1 MNKYWIW
8 FSRINKIGA
17 KLQNQLLEK
26 YKSPEVIWNI
36 EKEKLEKFVKQEY
49 VEILLD
55 KKYRQNLEKYA
66 DYMETNKIKMLT
78 IQDEKYPQ
86 KLRNLY
92 DPPSVLYVAGNID
105 ILNSRAIAII
115 GSRACTEY
123 GKQVAKEFAY
133 NLSKSNINIISG
145 LAKGIDTY
153 AHIGTIN
160 ASKPTIAVVG
170 GGLDNIYP
178 KENLRTV

>member
-36 EKEKLEKFVKQEY
+36 EKEELEKFVKQEY

-66 DYMETNKIKMLT
+66 DYMKENKIKMLT
-78 IQDEKYPQ
+78 IKDEKYPQ

-105 ILNSRAIAII
+105 ILNSKAIAII

-123 GKQVAKEFAY
+123 GRQVAKEFAY

>member
-1 MNKYWIW
+1 M
-8 FSRINKIGA
+8 
-17 KLQNQLLEK
+17 
-26 YKSPEVIWNI
+26 
-36 EKEKLEKFVKQEY
+36 
-49 VEILLD
+49 D

>member
-36 EKEKLEKFVKQEY
+36 EKEEIEKFVKQEY

-92 DPPSVLYVAGNID
+92 DPPSVL
-105 ILNSRAIAII
+105 L
-115 GSRACTEY
+115 
-123 GKQVAKEFAY
+123 
-133 NLSKSNINIISG
+133 
-145 LAKGIDTY
+145 
-153 AHIGTIN
+153 
-160 ASKPTIAVVG
+160 
-170 GGLDNIYP
+170 IY
-178 KENLRTV
+178 

>member
-1 MNKYWIW
+1 M
-8 FSRINKIGA
+8 
-17 KLQNQLLEK
+17 
-26 YKSPEVIWNI
+26 
-36 EKEKLEKFVKQEY
+36 
-49 VEILLD
+49 
-55 KKYRQNLEKYA
+55 
-66 DYMETNKIKMLT
+66 
-78 IQDEKYPQ
+78 
-86 KLRNLY
+86 
-92 DPPSVLYVAGNID
+92 AGNID

-160 ASKPTIAVVG
+160 ASKPTIAVLG